1 MKNVKSLT
9 PRQEDRRQ
17 RILVAARQMVA
28 DYGYEGM
35 VMSQVA
41 ERAEVSP
48 TTLYN
53 LYNTKDELLFEALR
67 ELMVTSYQRVGEISD
82 VGPGWKYLMNLMEYG
97 ALLRAS
103 EPAYAE
109 AITDALLRAVQGDA
123 LTELLLHSV
132 RQDFLNS
139 LTKMAEQNELQ
150 EEVDIEHLATLLLG
164 NYWSTFLLINK
175 GMLKISRMQF
185 SLEMNM
191 LSGLIPASRGAVRE
205 EMETMLKKL
214 RQEELRQ
221 EELRQEE
228 LRQKV
233 LTDA

>member
-1 MKNVKSLT
+1 MSNEKSLT

-17 RILVAARQMVA
+17 RILATARQMVA

-53 LYNTKDELLFEALR
+53 LYNTKDELLLEALR
-67 ELMVTSYQRVGEISD
+67 ELLVRSYQRVGELSD
-82 VGPGWKYLMNLMEYG
+82 VGPGWRYLLNLMEYG
-97 ALLRAS
+97 ATLRAS

-132 RQDFLNS
+132 RQDFLHS
-139 LTKMAEQNELQ
+139 LTKMAERGELK
-150 EEVDIEHLATLLLG
+150 EEVDIEHLSTMLLG

-175 GMLKISRMQF
+175 GLEEISRMRF
-185 SLEMNM
+185 SLVINM
-191 LSGLIPASRGAVRE
+191 LSVLIASSQGAARE
-205 EMETMLKKL
+205 EMEATLKTIM
-214 RQEELRQ
+214 QEEPSY
-221 EELRQEE
+221 
-228 LRQKV
+228 
-233 LTDA
+233 A

>member
-1 MKNVKSLT
+1 MSNEKSLT

-17 RILVAARQMVA
+17 RILATARQMVA

-53 LYNTKDELLFEALR
+53 LYNTKDELLLEALR
-67 ELMVTSYQRVGEISD
+67 ELLVRSYQRVGELSD
-82 VGPGWKYLMNLMEYG
+82 VGPGWRYLLNLMEYG
-97 ALLRAS
+97 ATLRAS

-132 RQDFLNS
+132 RQDFLHS
-139 LTKMAEQNELQ
+139 LTKMAERGELK
-150 EEVDIEHLATLLLG
+150 EEVDIEHLSTMLLG

-175 GMLKISRMQF
+175 GLEEISRMRF
-185 SLEMNM
+185 SLVINM
-191 LSGLIPASRGAVRE
+191 LSVLIASSQGAARE
-205 EMETMLKKL
+205 EMEATLKTIM
-214 RQEELRQ
+214 QE
-221 EELRQEE
+221 
-228 LRQKV
+228 V
-233 LTDA
+233 PSYA

>member
-1 MKNVKSLT
+1 MSNEKSLT

-17 RILVAARQMVA
+17 RILATARQMVA

-53 LYNTKDELLFEALR
+53 LYNTKDELLLEALR
-67 ELMVTSYQRVGEISD
+67 ELLVRSYQRVGELSD
-82 VGPGWKYLMNLMEYG
+82 VGPGWRYLLNLMEYG
-97 ALLRAS
+97 ATLRAS

-132 RQDFLNS
+132 QQDFLHS
-139 LTKMAEQNELQ
+139 LTKMAERGELK
-150 EEVDIEHLATLLLG
+150 EEVDIEHLSTMLLG

-175 GMLKISRMQF
+175 GLEEISRMRF
-185 SLEMNM
+185 SLVINM
-191 LSGLIPASRGAVRE
+191 LSVLIASSQGAARE
-205 EMETMLKKL
+205 EMEATLKTIM
-214 RQEELRQ
+214 QE
-221 EELRQEE
+221 
-228 LRQKV
+228 V
-233 LTDA
+233 PSYA